1 MDLTPVMRFAV
12 DQGFL
17 AVLFVFLLG
26 YVLRESKN
34 REEKLMTFLDN
45 ITEQFK
51 KLSRQFDRIAHDV
64 EEIKSDLRRR

>member
-1 MDLTPVMRFAV
+1 MDLTPVMKFAV

>member
-1 MDLTPVMRFAV
+1 MDFGPLMKFAV

-34 REEKLMTFLDN
+34 REERLMMFLDS

-51 KLSRQFDRIAHDV
+51 KLSLQFDRVARDV
-64 EEIKSDLRRR
+64 EEIKSDLRKR